1 MTKAKS
7 IAEQLLDAQVKFTL
21 DQISGDALR
30 QNIED
35 ELDHILLA
43 AEKITLNEAV
53 TREQIKETVKNYA
66 VDLDLHGA
74 IPELIGDIART
85 LYEHNIH
92 DRTAIND
99 LVTDQQFGEILD
111 QVLAMKD
118 LREKVIKRSIGNPLF
133 AALASDVLYNG
144 IKGYISDNPLTKNSQ
159 MAASALKIG
168 KSLLSKASPGLEHAV
183 EEGVKRYIKGNI
195 KATQKQTEHFIR
207 ARIEDDSVRDRAVEV
222 WDEVKEQKVAVFREY
237 ISGRDVEEGFV
248 TGYEYWRKVRKT
260 EYYWTIIS
268 VGIDAF
274 FDKYGETSLREILDE
289 VGVHREMMLGEAMRF
304 APPVIKMLKKKK
316 LLEPRIR
323 RQLEKFYLSD
333 AAKEILDGAAGS

>member
-7 IAEQLLDAQVKFTL
+7 TAERLLDAHVKFTI
-21 DQISGDALR
+21 DQLSGDTLR
-30 QNIED
+30 QNIEE
-35 ELDHILLA
+35 ELDHALEA
-43 AEKITLNEAV
+43 AEKITLNESV
-53 TREQIKETVKNYA
+53 TREQIKETVRNYA
-66 VDLDLHGA
+66 VDLDLHGG
-74 IPELIGDIART
+74 IPELIGDIARA
-85 LYEHNIH
+85 LYDHGIH
-92 DRTAIND
+92 DRTSLND

-111 QVLAMKD
+111 QILAMKD
-118 LREKVIKRSIGNPLF
+118 LREKIIKRSIGNPLF

-207 ARIEDDSVRDRAVEV
+207 ARIEDDSIRDRAIEV

-237 ISGRDVEEGFV
+237 ISGRDVEEAFV
-248 TGYEYWRKVRKT
+248 TGYEYWRKLRKT
-260 EYYWTIIS
+260 DYYWS
-268 VGIDAF
+268 VIEIAIDGF
-274 FDKYGETSLREILDE
+274 FDKYGESTLREILDE
-289 VGVHREMMLGEAMRF
+289 IGIHREIMIDEAMRY

-323 RQLEKFYLSD
+323 RQLEKFYISD
-333 AAKEILDGAAGS
+333 EVKEILAG